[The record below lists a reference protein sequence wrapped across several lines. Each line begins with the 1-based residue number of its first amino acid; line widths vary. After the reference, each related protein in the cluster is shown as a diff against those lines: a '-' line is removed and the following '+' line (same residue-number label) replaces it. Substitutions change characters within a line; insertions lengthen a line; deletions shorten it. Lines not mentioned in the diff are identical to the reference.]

1 MQNSADSRH
10 WERSHGR
17 ELTQWETEMVEV
29 TEVSM
34 EVTEVSTSIAREV
47 RHGERSH
54 GKEPRHPEL
63 GRGTKRRGLWGGG
76 GSVDQ

>member
-29 TEVSM
+29 TEV
-34 EVTEVSTSIAREV
+34 SIAREV

>member
-29 TEVSM
+29 TEVS
-34 EVTEVSTSIAREV
+34 IAREV

-54 GKEPRHPEL
+54 GGEPRHREL
-63 GRGTKRRGLWGGG
+63 GRGTRRRGLWGGE